1 MSKLQMSGKWVA
13 IIFTTAW
20 ATFTLLVIGVVTLVV
35 LEAISYAKDPTA
47 IGSYFGEISRS
58 FNEASE

>member
-1 MSKLQMSGKWVA
+1 MPGKWVA
-13 IIFTTAW
+13 IIFTTVW

-35 LEAISYAKDPTA
+35 LEAISHAKDPTA
-47 IGSYFGEISRS
+47 IGSYFGEISRG